1 MNKLR
6 EQFRQKLL
14 GQLSDANTEVDIN
27 NAVEVFKDFSISFSL
42 FCAENYIHLHS
53 DRWIKYLGD
62 DKEFE
67 TEELYNK
74 FIESYDKKSN

>member
-1 MNKLR
+1 MKQNLR
-6 EQFRQKLL
+6 FLL
-14 GQLSDANTEVDIN
+14 NEPFGGLK
-27 NAVEVFKDFSISFSL
+27 KDTLDELENVVKNFSVSFSL